1 MEQNLVMLVDDDPMS
16 NTYSTLVVK
25 KQNPNTEVLTFNS
38 GASALNYLKDESKPR
53 PAIILLDLNMP
64 VMNGWDFMEE
74 YEKLNLAIE
83 VVVVTSSND
92 YEDRNRSQTFRGII
106 DYFVKPITVDN
117 IRRLFLRDGV

>member
-1 MEQNLVMLVDDDPMS
+1 MQHNLVMLVDDDPMS
-16 NTYSTLVVK
+16 NTYSALVVK
-25 KQNPNTEVLTFNS
+25 KQNPSTEVLTFNS
-38 GASALNYLKDESKPR
+38 GTSALKYLKEESNPK

-74 YEKLNLAIE
+74 YEKLNLEIE

-92 YEDRNRSQTFRGII
+92 YEDRNRTRSFHRIV

-117 IRRLFLRDGV
+117 VRRLFLRNV

>member
-1 MEQNLVMLVDDDPMS
+1 MQQNLVMLVDDDPMS

-38 GASALNYLKDESKPR
+38 GTSALKYLKDGSNPKPV
-53 PAIILLDLNMP
+53 IILLDLNMP

-74 YEKLNLAIE
+74 YEKLDLDIE

-92 YEDRNRSQTFRGII
+92 YEDRNRTRSFHRII

-117 IRRLFLRDGV
+117 IRRLFLRDA